1 MRRLYYKDR
10 YGEEAKEALGH
21 GRGGR
26 LRIIYDMSST
36 ARIAL
41 QAFGALFGVLAIL
54 FGLAAWRLSTGPLSL
69 SFLSPYIQEALEGED
84 LSYQFEFDDTV
95 LVWPGWGE
103 ALEIHLT
110 EVRVAAPNG
119 NTLAAVPTASLG
131 LSGTALLSG
140 TIAPTSIELIGL
152 SLALVRDAEGQVRL
166 AGSDETGMADD
177 DAADSLVADLFD
189 PPREDHPMSRL
200 KRVSLRDASIVLIDE
215 TTDLTWTAPSADLT
229 LNLDQAAVLGHLSA
243 ELRVR
248 DLETHIEVELFH
260 HRESKMGS
268 AAIGFT
274 GLNLVKLSFIAPEL
288 EEFAG
293 LRVPLSGT
301 IAFDVATGGI
311 LSGVHFDITGGEGE
325 IALPE
330 VFPAPVP
337 VQRLAAAGSVDGEL
351 SRLDLDSFVIDTDR
365 PSFYLDGTL
374 WQSDAGIGLKGRFQA
389 HDIPFDTLG
398 AYWPA
403 TFIPAGHRWISQN
416 VADGVITQFDAALDI
431 EPGDFENNRFDAAS
445 AAGSLA
451 FEDASVHYLRP
462 MPPVAGVDGSAR
474 FTGDA
479 LDITMSGGQVEGIAA
494 TRGTVRLTQV
504 HSAEPRMSAT
514 IEAEGPAADALALLD
529 HPRLGLVSK
538 IGLETAGFGGRVHT
552 LFALELPLLYSI
564 EPEQVVVNA
573 VARVQD
579 ARIAD
584 IAGVTEMTEGALH
597 LGVDNASMDLRGT
610 ARLQGM
616 PATIAWRENFADGAP
631 FARRFDVTTT
641 VTPDVQSALGF
652 DMAPYVQGTL
662 GLIGGYTDPGD
673 GAAPRATL
681 AFDATE
687 AELEIPELHWAKPA
701 GEPGA
706 VRVVASL
713 PSEDTVV
720 LTRVE
725 LETETL
731 YALGRATLKEG
742 LEGVREITIETLRHG
757 ETDIAGRVVS
767 DGNATR
773 VSVRGASLDAR
784 PYFSRLTEEG
794 APQFG
799 EVILD
804 LAVDRLVTTDDQQLT
819 NFRGRFETGP
829 GGRHI
834 GLMEGTLAT
843 GARMSFSLEPQE
855 DRRLIIVRS
864 RDAGAVARTFGI
876 YENAEGGD
884 LLMRAVVHD
893 DQPGAPVSGTVRI
906 EDYRVVNAPTLARLL
921 SIATLTGIVG
931 ELRGKGI
938 RFSRFEMPFSLEE
951 NILTIRDARTS
962 GFTVGVN
969 AEGTVDLES
978 DQVDIS
984 GTIVP
989 AYTFNTLIDVIP
1001 VLGELLTG
1009 GEGEGLF
1016 AATYRVSGTT
1026 DEPDISVNPL
1036 SVLAPGFLRELFS
1049 SDEEK

>member
-1 MRRLYYKDR
+1 
-10 YGEEAKEALGH
+10 
-21 GRGGR
+21 
-26 LRIIYDMSST
+26 MSST

-41 QAFGALFGVLAIL
+41 QALGALFGVLAIL

-69 SFLSPYIQEALEGED
+69 GFLSPYMQEALEGED
-84 LSYQFEFDDTV
+84 LPYRFEFEDTV

-103 ALEIHLT
+103 ALQVHLT
-110 EVRVAAPNG
+110 DLRIADASGGV
-119 NTLAAVPTASLG
+119 TLVAVPAASLG
-131 LSGTALLSG
+131 LSGAALLSG
-140 TIAPTSIELIGL
+140 SIAPTSIALIRP
-152 SLALVRDAEGQVRL
+152 SLALVRDPDGRLHL
-166 AGSDETGMADD
+166 AGGDEGGLADD
-177 DAADSLVADLFD
+177 DASDSLVADLLD
-189 PPREDHPMSRL
+189 PPREDHPMARL
-200 KRVSLRDASIVLIDE
+200 ERVSLRDASIVLVDE
-215 TTDLTWTAPSADLT
+215 ATDLTWTAPSADLT
-229 LNLDQAAVLGHLSA
+229 LNLDEAAILGQLSA
-243 ELRVR
+243 ELQVR
-248 DLETHIEVELFH
+248 DLETRIEMELFH

-268 AAIGFT
+268 AAIGFS

-301 IAFDVATGGI
+301 IAFDVAPGGI
-311 LSGVHFDITGGEGE
+311 LSGVAFDIAGGEGE

-337 VQRLAAAGSVDGEL
+337 VRRLAAAGSVDGEL
-351 SRLDLDSFVIDTDR
+351 SRLVLDSFVIDTDR

-398 AYWPA
+398 AYWPE

-416 VADGVITQFDAALDI
+416 VAEGVITRLDAALDI

-445 AAGSLA
+445 AAGTLV

-474 FTGDA
+474 FTGDTI
-479 LDITMSGGQVEGIAA
+479 DITMSGGQVEGIAA

-573 VARVQD
+573 VARVED
-579 ARIAD
+579 ARIED
-584 IAGVTEMTEGALH
+584 IAGVTEMTEGSLRI
-597 LGVDNASMDLRGT
+597 GVDNANMDLRGT

-616 PATIAWRENFADGAP
+616 PATIAWRENFEDGAP

-662 GLIGGYTDPGD
+662 GLVGGYTDPGD

-687 AELEIPELHWAKPA
+687 AQLEIPELHWAKPA
-701 GEPGA
+701 GAPGA
-706 VRVVASL
+706 VRVVASI

-731 YALGRATLKEG
+731 YALGRATLTEG

-767 DGNATR
+767 DGDATM

-794 APQFG
+794 APEFG
-799 EVILD
+799 ELVLD
-804 LAVDRLVTTDDQQLT
+804 LAVERIVTTDDQQLT
-819 NFRGRFETGP
+819 DFRARFETGTD
-829 GGRHI
+829 GRHV
-834 GLMEGTLAT
+834 GVMEGTLAT
-843 GARMSFSLEPQE
+843 GARMSFSLEPLE
-855 DRRLIIVRS
+855 DKRRITVRS
-864 RDAGAVARTFGI
+864 RDAGEVARTFGI
-876 YENAEGGD
+876 YGNALGGE
-884 LLMRAVVHD
+884 LFMRAVVHD
-893 DQPGAPVSGTVRI
+893 DLPGAPIRGTIRI
-906 EDYRVVNAPTLARLL
+906 EDYRVINAPTLARLL
-921 SIATLTGIVG
+921 TIATLTGILG
-931 ELRGKGI
+931 ELQGKGI
-938 RFSRFEMPFSLEE
+938 LFSRFQMPFTLQE

-969 AEGTVDLES
+969 AEGTVDLET
-978 DQVDIS
+978 DRVDMS

-989 AYTFNTLIDVIP
+989 AYTFNTLIDAIP

-1016 AATYRVSGTT
+1016 AATYEVGGTT
-1026 DEPDISVNPL
+1026 AEPDIKVNPL
-1036 SVLAPGFLRELFS
+1036 SVLAPNFLRKLFS
-1049 SDEEK
+1049 TDE

>member
-1 MRRLYYKDR
+1 
-10 YGEEAKEALGH
+10 
-21 GRGGR
+21 
-26 LRIIYDMSST
+26 MSST

-41 QAFGALFGVLAIL
+41 QALGALFGVLAIL

-69 SFLSPYIQEALEGED
+69 GFLSPYMQEALEGED
-84 LSYQFEFDDTV
+84 LPYRFEFEDTV

-103 ALEIHLT
+103 ALEVHLT
-110 EVRVAAPNG
+110 DLRIADASGV
-119 NTLAAVPTASLG
+119 TLAAVPAASLG
-131 LSGTALLSG
+131 LSGAALLSG
-140 TIAPTSIELIGL
+140 TIAPTSIALIRP
-152 SLALVRDAEGQVRL
+152 SLALVRDPEGRLHL
-166 AGSDETGMADD
+166 AGGDEAGLADD
-177 DAADSLVADLFD
+177 EASDSLVADLLD
-189 PPREDHPMSRL
+189 PPREDHPMARL
-200 KRVSLRDASIVLIDE
+200 ERVSLRDASIVLVDE
-215 TTDLTWTAPSADLT
+215 ATDLTWTAPSADLT
-229 LNLDQAAVLGHLSA
+229 LNLDEAAILGQLSA
-243 ELRVR
+243 ELQVR
-248 DLETHIEVELFH
+248 DLETRIEMELFH

-268 AAIGFT
+268 AAIGFS

-301 IAFDVATGGI
+301 IAFDVAPGGI
-311 LSGVHFDITGGEGE
+311 LSGVAFDIAGGEGE

-337 VQRLAAAGSVDGEL
+337 VRRLAAAGSVDGEL
-351 SRLDLDSFVIDTDR
+351 SRLVLDSFVIDTDR
-365 PSFYLDGTL
+365 PGFYLDGTL
-374 WQSDAGIGLKGRFQA
+374 WQSDAGIGFKGRFQA

-398 AYWPA
+398 AYWPE

-416 VADGVITQFDAALDI
+416 VAEGVITRLDAALDI
-431 EPGDFENNRFDAAS
+431 EPGDFENNRFDEAS
-445 AAGSLA
+445 AAGTLA

-474 FTGDA
+474 FTGDSI
-479 LDITMSGGQVEGIAA
+479 DITMSGGRIEGIAA
-494 TRGTVRLTQV
+494 TRGTVRLSQV
-504 HSAEPRMSAT
+504 HSAEPRISVT

-584 IAGVTEMTEGALH
+584 IAGITEMTEGALR

-662 GLIGGYTDPGD
+662 GLVGGYTDPGD

-687 AELEIPELHWAKPA
+687 AELEIPELHWSKPA
-701 GEPGA
+701 GAPGA
-706 VRVVASL
+706 VRVVASI

-720 LTRVE
+720 LTKVE

-767 DGNATR
+767 DGDATM

-794 APQFG
+794 APEFG
-799 EVILD
+799 ELVLD
-804 LAVDRLVTTDDQQLT
+804 LAVERIVTTDDQELT
-819 NFRGRFETGP
+819 DFRARFETGAE
-829 GGRHI
+829 GRHV
-834 GLMEGTLAT
+834 GVMEGTLST
-843 GARMSFSLEPQE
+843 GARMSFSLEPLE
-855 DRRLIIVRS
+855 DKRRITVRS
-864 RDAGAVARTFGI
+864 RDAGEVARTFGI
-876 YENAEGGD
+876 YGNAVGGE
-884 LLMRAVVHD
+884 LFMRAVVHD
-893 DQPGAPVSGTVRI
+893 DLPGAPIRGTIRI
-906 EDYRVVNAPTLARLL
+906 EDYRVINAPTLARLL
-921 SIATLTGIVG
+921 TIATLTGILG
-931 ELRGKGI
+931 ELQGKGI
-938 RFSRFEMPFSLEE
+938 LFSRFEMPFTLQG

-962 GFTVGVN
+962 GFSVGVN
-969 AEGTVDLES
+969 AEGTVDLET
-978 DQVDIS
+978 DRVDMS

-989 AYTFNTLIDVIP
+989 AYTFNTLIDAIP

-1016 AATYRVSGTT
+1016 AATYEVGGTT
-1026 DEPDISVNPL
+1026 AEPDIKVNPL
-1036 SVLAPGFLRELFS
+1036 SVLAPNFLRKLFS
-1049 SDEEK
+1049 TEE

>member
-1 MRRLYYKDR
+1 
-10 YGEEAKEALGH
+10 
-21 GRGGR
+21 
-26 LRIIYDMSST
+26 MSST

-41 QAFGALFGVLAIL
+41 QALGALFGVLAIL

-69 SFLSPYIQEALEGED
+69 GFLSPYMQEALEGED
-84 LSYQFEFDDTV
+84 LPYRFEFEDTV

-103 ALEIHLT
+103 ALEVHLT
-110 EVRVAAPNG
+110 DLRIADASGV
-119 NTLAAVPTASLG
+119 TLAAVPAASLG
-131 LSGTALLSG
+131 LSGAALLSG
-140 TIAPTSIELIGL
+140 SIAPTSIALIRP
-152 SLALVRDAEGQVRL
+152 SLALVRDPDGRLHL
-166 AGSDETGMADD
+166 AGGDEGGLADD
-177 DAADSLVADLFD
+177 DASDSLVADLLD
-189 PPREDHPMSRL
+189 PPREDHPMARL
-200 KRVSLRDASIVLIDE
+200 ERVSLRDASIVLVDE
-215 TTDLTWTAPSADLT
+215 ATDLTWTAPSADLT
-229 LNLDQAAVLGHLSA
+229 LNLDEAAILGQLSA
-243 ELRVR
+243 ELQVR
-248 DLETHIEVELFH
+248 DLETRIEMELFH

-268 AAIGFT
+268 AAIGFS

-301 IAFDVATGGI
+301 IAFDVAPGGI
-311 LSGVHFDITGGEGE
+311 LSGVAFDIVGGEGE

-337 VQRLAAAGSVDGEL
+337 VRRLAAAGSVDGEL
-351 SRLDLDSFVIDTDR
+351 SRLVLDSFVIDTDR

-374 WQSDAGIGLKGRFQA
+374 WQSDAGIGFNGRFQA
-389 HDIPFDTLG
+389 HDIPFDSLG
-398 AYWPA
+398 AYWPE

-416 VADGVITQFDAALDI
+416 VADGVITRLDAALDI

-445 AAGSLA
+445 AAGTID

-462 MPPVAGVDGSAR
+462 MPPVTGVDGSAR

-494 TRGTVRLTQV
+494 TRGTVRLSQV

-573 VARVQD
+573 VARVQN

-584 IAGVTEMTEGALH
+584 IAGVTEMTEGTLRI
-597 LGVDNASMDLRGT
+597 GVDNASMDLRGT

-616 PATIAWRENFADGAP
+616 PATVAWRENFADGAP

-641 VTPDVQSALGF
+641 VTPDAQAALGF

-662 GLIGGYTDPGD
+662 GLAGGYTDPGD
-673 GAAPRATL
+673 GAAPRATF

-687 AELEIPELHWAKPA
+687 GELEIPELHWAKPA
-701 GEPGA
+701 GAPGA
-706 VRVVASL
+706 VRVVASI

-720 LTRVE
+720 LTKVE

-767 DGNATR
+767 DGDATM

-794 APQFG
+794 APEFG
-799 EVILD
+799 ELVLD
-804 LAVDRLVTTDDQQLT
+804 LAVERIVTTDDQQLT
-819 NFRGRFETGP
+819 DFRARFETGAE
-829 GGRHI
+829 GRHV
-834 GLMEGTLAT
+834 GVMEGTLAT
-843 GARMSFSLEPQE
+843 GARMSFSLEPLE
-855 DRRLIIVRS
+855 DKRRITVRS

-876 YENAEGGD
+876 YGNAVGGE
-884 LLMRAVVHD
+884 LFMRAVVHD
-893 DQPGAPVSGTVRI
+893 DLPGAPIRGTIRI
-906 EDYRVVNAPTLARLL
+906 EDYRVINAPTLARLL
-921 SIATLTGIVG
+921 TIATLTGILG
-931 ELRGKGI
+931 ELQGKGI
-938 RFSRFEMPFSLEE
+938 LFSRFEMPFTLQE

-969 AEGTVDLES
+969 AEGTVDLET
-978 DQVDIS
+978 DRVDMS

-989 AYTFNTLIDVIP
+989 AYTFNTLIDAIP

-1016 AATYRVSGTT
+1016 AATYEVGGTT
-1026 DEPDISVNPL
+1026 AEPDIKVNPL
-1036 SVLAPGFLRELFS
+1036 SVLAPNFLRKLFS
-1049 SDEEK
+1049 TDE

>member
-1 MRRLYYKDR
+1 
-10 YGEEAKEALGH
+10 
-21 GRGGR
+21 
-26 LRIIYDMSST
+26 MSST

-41 QAFGALFGVLAIL
+41 QALGALFGVLAIL

-69 SFLSPYIQEALEGED
+69 GFLSPYMQEALEGEN
-84 LSYQFEFDDTV
+84 LPYRFEFEDTV

-103 ALEIHLT
+103 ALEVHLT
-110 EVRVAAPNG
+110 DLRIADVSDV
-119 NTLAAVPTASLG
+119 TLAAVPAASLG
-131 LSGTALLSG
+131 LSGAALLSG
-140 TIAPTSIELIGL
+140 SIAPTSIELIGL
-152 SLALVRDAEGQVRL
+152 SLALVRDPDGRVHL
-166 AGSDETGMADD
+166 AGGDQGGLADD
-177 DAADSLVADLFD
+177 EASDSLVADLLD
-189 PPREDHPMSRL
+189 PPRDDHPMARL
-200 KRVSLRDASIVLIDE
+200 ERVSLRDASIVLVDE
-215 TTDLTWTAPSADLT
+215 ATDLTWTAPSVDLT
-229 LNLDQAAVLGHLSA
+229 LNLDEAAILGQLSA
-243 ELRVR
+243 ELQVR
-248 DLETHIEVELFH
+248 DLETRIEVELFH
-260 HRESKMGS
+260 HRESKMAS
-268 AAIGFT
+268 AAIEFS
-274 GLNLVKLSFIAPEL
+274 GLNLVKLSFVAPEL
-288 EEFAG
+288 EDFAG

-301 IAFDVATGGI
+301 IAFDVAPGGI
-311 LSGVHFDITGGEGE
+311 LSGVAFDITGGEGE
-325 IALPE
+325 VALPE
-330 VFPAPVP
+330 IFPAPVP
-337 VQRLAAAGSVDGEL
+337 VRRLAAAGSVDGGL
-351 SRLDLDSFVIDTDR
+351 SRLVLDTFVIDTDR

-398 AYWPA
+398 AYWPEM
-403 TFIPAGHRWISQN
+403 FIPAGHRWISQN
-416 VADGVITQFDAALDI
+416 VADGVITRLEAALDI

-445 AAGSLA
+445 AAGTLV

-462 MPPVAGVDGSAR
+462 MPPVTGVKGSAR
-474 FTGDA
+474 FTGDS

-494 TRGTVRLTQV
+494 TRGRVRLSQV
-504 HSAEPRMSAT
+504 HSAEPRMSVT

-538 IGLETAGFGGRVHT
+538 IGLEPAGAGGTVHT
-552 LFALELPLLYSI
+552 LFALELPLLYAI
-564 EPEQVVVNA
+564 EPEQVDVNA

-584 IAGVTEMTEGALH
+584 IAGIVEMTEGALRI
-597 LGVDNASMDLRGT
+597 GVDNASMDLRGP

-616 PATIAWRENFADGAP
+616 PATIAWRENFGDGAP

-641 VTPDVQSALGF
+641 VTPDAQAALGF
-652 DMAPYVQGTL
+652 DMAPYVQGTV
-662 GLIGGYTDPGD
+662 GLVGGYTDPGD

-687 AELEIPELHWAKPA
+687 AELEIPELHWTKPA
-701 GEPGA
+701 GAPGA
-706 VRVVASL
+706 VRVVASI
-713 PSEDTVV
+713 PSEDRVV

-731 YALGRATLKEG
+731 YALGRATLADG

-767 DGNATR
+767 DGDAAR

-794 APQFG
+794 APEFG
-799 EVILD
+799 ELVLD
-804 LAVDRLVTTDDQQLT
+804 LAVERIVTTDDQQLT
-819 NFRGRFETGP
+819 DFRARFETGAE
-829 GGRHI
+829 GRHV
-834 GLMEGTLAT
+834 GVMEGTLST

-855 DRRLIIVRS
+855 DKRLITVRS

-876 YENAEGGD
+876 YDNAVGGE
-884 LLMRAVVHD
+884 LFMRAVVHD
-893 DQPGAPVSGTVRI
+893 DLPGAPVRGTIRI
-906 EDYRVVNAPTLARLL
+906 EDYRVINAPTLARLL
-921 SIATLTGIVG
+921 TIATLTGIVG

-938 RFSRFEMPFSLEE
+938 LFSRFAMPFTLEE
-951 NILTIRDARTS
+951 NILTIRDAQTS

-969 AEGTVDLES
+969 AEGRVDLET
-978 DQVDIS
+978 DRVDMK

-1016 AATYRVSGTT
+1016 AATYKVGGTT
-1026 DEPDISVNPL
+1026 AEPDIKVNPL
-1036 SVLAPGFLRELFS
+1036 SVLAPNFLRKLFS
-1049 SDEEK
+1049 TEE

>member
-1 MRRLYYKDR
+1 
-10 YGEEAKEALGH
+10 
-21 GRGGR
+21 
-26 LRIIYDMSST
+26 MSST

-41 QAFGALFGVLAIL
+41 QALGALFGVLAIL

-69 SFLSPYIQEALEGED
+69 GFLSPYMQEALEGED
-84 LSYQFEFDDTV
+84 LPYRFEFEDTV

-103 ALEIHLT
+103 ALEVHLT
-110 EVRVAAPNG
+110 DLRIADASGV
-119 NTLAAVPTASLG
+119 TLAAVPAASLG
-131 LSGTALLSG
+131 LSGAALLSG
-140 TIAPTSIELIGL
+140 SIAPTSIELIGL
-152 SLALVRDAEGQVRL
+152 SLALVRDPDGRVHL
-166 AGSDETGMADD
+166 AGGDQGGLADD
-177 DAADSLVADLFD
+177 EASDSLVADLLD
-189 PPREDHPMSRL
+189 PPRDDHPMAL
-200 KRVSLRDASIVLIDE
+200 LERVSLRDASIILVDE
-215 TTDLTWTAPSADLT
+215 ATDLTWAAPSADLT
-229 LNLDQAAVLGHLSA
+229 LNLDEAAILGQLSA
-243 ELRVR
+243 ALQVR

-260 HRESKMGS
+260 HRESKMAS
-268 AAIGFT
+268 AAIGFS
-274 GLNLVKLSFIAPEL
+274 GLNLVKLSFVAPEL
-288 EEFAG
+288 EDFAG

-301 IAFDVATGGI
+301 IAFDVAPGGI
-311 LSGVHFDITGGEGE
+311 LSGAAFDITGGEGE
-325 IALPE
+325 VALPE

-337 VQRLAAAGSVDGEL
+337 VRRLAAAGSVDGGL
-351 SRLDLDSFVIDTDR
+351 SRIVLDSFVIDTDR

-398 AYWPA
+398 AYWPEM
-403 TFIPAGHRWISQN
+403 FIPAGHRWISQN
-416 VADGVITQFDAALDI
+416 VADGVITRLEAALDI

-445 AAGSLA
+445 AAGTLV

-462 MPPVAGVDGSAR
+462 MPPVTGVNGSAR
-474 FTGDA
+474 FTGDS
-479 LDITMSGGQVEGIAA
+479 LDITMSDGRVEGIAA
-494 TRGTVRLTQV
+494 TRGRVRLSQV
-504 HSAEPRMSAT
+504 HSAEPRMSVT

-538 IGLETAGFGGRVHT
+538 IGLEPAGAGGTVHT
-552 LFALELPLLYSI
+552 LFALELPLLYAI
-564 EPEQVVVNA
+564 EPEQVDVNA

-584 IAGVTEMTEGALH
+584 IAGIVEMTEGALRI
-597 LGVDNASMDLRGT
+597 GVDNASMDLRGP

-616 PATIAWRENFADGAP
+616 PATIAWRENFGDGAP

-641 VTPDVQSALGF
+641 VTPDAQTALGF
-652 DMAPYVQGTL
+652 DMAPYVQGTV
-662 GLIGGYTDPGD
+662 GLVGGYTDPGD

-687 AELEIPELHWAKPA
+687 AELEIPELHWTKPPGA
-701 GEPGA
+701 PGA
-706 VRVVASL
+706 VRVVASI
-713 PSEDTVV
+713 PSEDRVV

-731 YALGRATLKEG
+731 YALGRATLADG

-767 DGNATR
+767 DGDATR

-794 APQFG
+794 APEFG
-799 EVILD
+799 ELVLD
-804 LAVDRLVTTDDQQLT
+804 LAVERIVTTDDQQLT
-819 NFRGRFETGP
+819 DFRARFETGAE
-829 GGRHI
+829 GRHVGI
-834 GLMEGTLAT
+834 MEGTLST

-855 DRRLIIVRS
+855 DKRLITVRS

-876 YENAEGGD
+876 YDNAVGGE
-884 LLMRAVVHD
+884 LFMRAVVHD
-893 DQPGAPVSGTVRI
+893 DLPGAPVRGTIRI
-906 EDYRVVNAPTLARLL
+906 EDYRVINAPTLARLL
-921 SIATLTGIVG
+921 TIATLTGIVG

-938 RFSRFEMPFSLEE
+938 LFSRFAMPFTLEE
-951 NILTIRDARTS
+951 NILTIRDAQTS

-969 AEGTVDLES
+969 AEGRVDLET
-978 DQVDIS
+978 DRVDMK

-1016 AATYRVSGTT
+1016 AATYTVGGTT
-1026 DEPDISVNPL
+1026 AEPDIKVNPL
-1036 SVLAPGFLRELFS
+1036 SVLAPNFLRKLFS
-1049 SDEEK
+1049 TEE

>member
-1 MRRLYYKDR
+1 
-10 YGEEAKEALGH
+10 
-21 GRGGR
+21 
-26 LRIIYDMSST
+26 MSST

-41 QAFGALFGVLAIL
+41 QALGALFGVLAIL

-69 SFLSPYIQEALEGED
+69 GFLSPYMQEALEGED
-84 LSYQFEFDDTV
+84 LPYRFEFEDTV

-103 ALEIHLT
+103 ALEVHLT
-110 EVRVAAPNG
+110 DLRIADASGV
-119 NTLAAVPTASLG
+119 TLAAVPAASLG
-131 LSGTALLSG
+131 LSGAALLSG
-140 TIAPTSIELIGL
+140 SIAPTSIELIGL
-152 SLALVRDAEGQVRL
+152 SLALVRDPDGRVHL
-166 AGSDETGMADD
+166 AGGDEGGLADD
-177 DAADSLVADLFD
+177 EASDSLVADLLD
-189 PPREDHPMSRL
+189 PPRDDHPMARL
-200 KRVSLRDASIVLIDE
+200 ERVSLRDASIVLFDE
-215 TTDLTWTAPSADLT
+215 ATDLTWTAPSADLT
-229 LNLDQAAVLGHLSA
+229 LNLDEAAILGQLSA
-243 ELRVR
+243 ALQVR

-260 HRESKMGS
+260 HRESKMAS
-268 AAIGFT
+268 AAIGFS

-288 EEFAG
+288 EDFAG

-301 IAFDVATGGI
+301 IAFDVAPGGI
-311 LSGVHFDITGGEGE
+311 LSGVAFDITGGEGE
-325 IALPE
+325 VALPE

-337 VQRLAAAGSVDGEL
+337 VRRLAAAGSVDGGL
-351 SRLDLDSFVIDTDR
+351 SRLVLDSFVIDTDR

-398 AYWPA
+398 AYWPEM
-403 TFIPAGHRWISQN
+403 FIPAGHRWISQN
-416 VADGVITQFDAALDI
+416 VADGVITRLEAALDI

-445 AAGSLA
+445 AAGTLV

-462 MPPVAGVDGSAR
+462 MPPVTGVKGSAR
-474 FTGDA
+474 FTGDS
-479 LDITMSGGQVEGIAA
+479 LDITMSDGRVEGIAA
-494 TRGTVRLTQV
+494 TRGRVRLSQV
-504 HSAEPRMSAT
+504 HSAEPRMSVT

-538 IGLETAGFGGRVHT
+538 IGLEPAGAGGTVHT
-552 LFALELPLLYSI
+552 LFALELPLLYAI
-564 EPEQVVVNA
+564 EPEQVDVNA

-584 IAGVTEMTEGALH
+584 IAGIAEMTEGALRI
-597 LGVDNASMDLRGT
+597 GVDNASMDLRGP

-616 PATIAWRENFADGAP
+616 PATIAWRENFGDGAP

-641 VTPDVQSALGF
+641 VTPEAQTALGF
-652 DMAPYVQGTL
+652 DMAPYVQGTV
-662 GLIGGYTDPGD
+662 GLVGGYTDPGD

-687 AELEIPELHWAKPA
+687 AELEIPELHWTKPA
-701 GEPGA
+701 GAPGA
-706 VRVVASL
+706 VRVVASI
-713 PSEDTVV
+713 PSEDRVV

-731 YALGRATLKEG
+731 YALGRATLADG

-767 DGNATR
+767 DGDATR

-794 APQFG
+794 APEFG
-799 EVILD
+799 ELVLD
-804 LAVDRLVTTDDQQLT
+804 LAVERIVTTDDQELT
-819 NFRGRFETGP
+819 DFRARFETGAE
-829 GGRHI
+829 GRHVGI
-834 GLMEGTLAT
+834 MEGTLST

-855 DRRLIIVRS
+855 DKRLITVRS

-876 YENAEGGD
+876 YDNAVGGE
-884 LLMRAVVHD
+884 LFMRAVVHD
-893 DQPGAPVSGTVRI
+893 DLPGAPVRGTIRI
-906 EDYRVVNAPTLARLL
+906 EDYRVINAPTLARLL
-921 SIATLTGIVG
+921 TIATLTGIVG

-938 RFSRFEMPFSLEE
+938 LFSRFAMPFTLEE
-951 NILTIRDARTS
+951 NILTIRDAQTS

-969 AEGTVDLES
+969 AEGRVDLET
-978 DQVDIS
+978 DRVDMK

-1016 AATYRVSGTT
+1016 AATYKVGGTT
-1026 DEPDISVNPL
+1026 AEPDIKVNPL
-1036 SVLAPGFLRELFS
+1036 SVLAPNFLRKLFS
-1049 SDEEK
+1049 TEE

>member
-1 MRRLYYKDR
+1 
-10 YGEEAKEALGH
+10 
-21 GRGGR
+21 
-26 LRIIYDMSST
+26 MSST

-41 QAFGALFGVLAIL
+41 QALGALFGVLAIL

-69 SFLSPYIQEALEGED
+69 GFLSPYMQEALEGED
-84 LSYQFEFDDTV
+84 LPYRFEFEDTV

-103 ALEIHLT
+103 ALEVHLT
-110 EVRVAAPNG
+110 DLRIADASGV
-119 NTLAAVPTASLG
+119 TLASVPAASLG
-131 LSGTALLSG
+131 LSGAALLSG
-140 TIAPTSIELIGL
+140 TIAPTSIALIGP
-152 SLALVRDAEGQVRL
+152 SLALVRDPDGRLQL
-166 AGSDETGMADD
+166 AGGDEAGLADD
-177 DAADSLVADLFD
+177 DASDSLVADLLD
-189 PPREDHPMSRL
+189 PPREDHPMARL
-200 KRVSLRDASIVLIDE
+200 ERVSLRDASIVLVDE
-215 TTDLTWTAPSADLT
+215 ATDLTWIAPSADLT
-229 LNLDQAAVLGHLSA
+229 LNLDEAAILGQLSA
-243 ELRVR
+243 ELQVR
-248 DLETHIEVELFH
+248 DLETRIEMELFH

-268 AAIGFT
+268 AAIGFS

-301 IAFDVATGGI
+301 IAFDVAPGGI
-311 LSGVHFDITGGEGE
+311 LSGVAFDIVGREGE

-337 VQRLAAAGSVDGEL
+337 VRRLAAAGSVDGDL
-351 SRLDLDSFVIDTDR
+351 SRLVLDSFVIDTDR

-398 AYWPA
+398 TYWPE
-403 TFIPAGHRWISQN
+403 TFIPAGHLWISQN
-416 VADGVITQFDAALDI
+416 VAEGVITRLDAALDI
-431 EPGDFENNRFDAAS
+431 EPGDFENNRFDAGS
-445 AAGSLA
+445 AAGTLA

-474 FTGDA
+474 FTGDSI
-479 LDITMSGGQVEGIAA
+479 DITMSGGRIEGIAA
-494 TRGTVRLTQV
+494 TRGTARLSQV
-504 HSAEPRMSAT
+504 HSAEPRISVT

-584 IAGVTEMTEGALH
+584 IAGITEMTEGALR

-616 PATIAWRENFADGAP
+616 PATVAWRENFADGAP

-641 VTPDVQSALGF
+641 VTPDVQAALGF

-662 GLIGGYTDPGD
+662 GLVGGYTDPGD

-687 AELEIPELHWAKPA
+687 AELEIPELHWSKPA
-701 GEPGA
+701 GAPGA

-720 LTRVE
+720 LTKVE

-767 DGNATR
+767 DGDATR

-794 APQFG
+794 APEFG
-799 EVILD
+799 ELVLD
-804 LAVDRLVTTDDQQLT
+804 LAVERIVTTDDQQLT
-819 NFRGRFETGP
+819 DFRARFETGAE
-829 GGRHI
+829 GRHV
-834 GLMEGTLAT
+834 GVMEGTLAT
-843 GARMSFSLEPQE
+843 GARMSFSLEPLE
-855 DRRLIIVRS
+855 DKRRITVRS

-876 YENAEGGD
+876 YDNAVGGE
-884 LLMRAVVHD
+884 LFMRAVVHD
-893 DQPGAPVSGTVRI
+893 DLPGAPIRGTIRI
-906 EDYRVVNAPTLARLL
+906 EDYRVINAPTLARLL
-921 SIATLTGIVG
+921 TIATLTGILG
-931 ELRGKGI
+931 ELQGKGI
-938 RFSRFEMPFSLEE
+938 LFSRFEMPFTLQE

-969 AEGTVDLES
+969 AEGTVDLET
-978 DQVDIS
+978 DRVDMS

-989 AYTFNTLIDVIP
+989 AYTFNTLIDAIP

-1016 AATYRVSGTT
+1016 AATYEVGGTT
-1026 DEPDISVNPL
+1026 AEPDIKVNPL
-1036 SVLAPGFLRELFS
+1036 SVLAPNFLRKLFS
-1049 SDEEK
+1049 TDE

>member
-1 MRRLYYKDR
+1 
-10 YGEEAKEALGH
+10 
-21 GRGGR
+21 
-26 LRIIYDMSST
+26 MSST

-41 QAFGALFGVLAIL
+41 QALGALFGVLAIL

-69 SFLSPYIQEALEGED
+69 GFLSPYMQEALEGED
-84 LSYQFEFDDTV
+84 LPYRFEFEDTV

-103 ALEIHLT
+103 ALEVHLT
-110 EVRVAAPNG
+110 DLRIADASG
-119 NTLAAVPTASLG
+119 ATLAAVPAASLG
-131 LSGTALLSG
+131 LSGAALLSG
-140 TIAPTSIELIGL
+140 SIAPTSIALIRP
-152 SLALVRDAEGQVRL
+152 SLALVRDPEGRLHL
-166 AGSDETGMADD
+166 AGGDEGGLADD
-177 DAADSLVADLFD
+177 DASDSLVADLLD
-189 PPREDHPMSRL
+189 PPREDHPMARL
-200 KRVSLRDASIVLIDE
+200 ERVSLRDASIVLVDE
-215 TTDLTWTAPSADLT
+215 ATDLTWTAPSADLT
-229 LNLDQAAVLGHLSA
+229 LNLDEAAILGKLSA
-243 ELRVR
+243 ELQVR
-248 DLETHIEVELFH
+248 DLETRIEMELFH

-268 AAIGFT
+268 AAIGFS
-274 GLNLVKLSFIAPEL
+274 GLNLVKLSFFAPEL

-301 IAFDVATGGI
+301 IAFDVAPGGI
-311 LSGVHFDITGGEGE
+311 LSGVAFDIAGGEGE

-337 VQRLAAAGSVDGEL
+337 VRRLAAAGSVDGDL
-351 SRLDLDSFVIDTDR
+351 SRLVLDSFVIDTDR

-398 AYWPA
+398 AYWPE
-403 TFIPAGHRWISQN
+403 TFIPAGHLWISQN
-416 VADGVITQFDAALDI
+416 VAEGVITRLDAALDI
-431 EPGDFENNRFDAAS
+431 EPGDFENNRFDAGS
-445 AAGSLA
+445 AAGTID
-451 FEDASVHYLRP
+451 FEDASIHYLRP

-494 TRGTVRLTQV
+494 TRGAVRLSQV

-564 EPEQVVVNA
+564 EPEEVVVNA

-584 IAGVTEMTEGALH
+584 IAGITEMTEGALR

-616 PATIAWRENFADGAP
+616 PATIAWRENFEEGAP

-641 VTPDVQSALGF
+641 VTPDAQSALGF

-662 GLIGGYTDPGD
+662 GLVGGYTDPGD

-681 AFDATE
+681 AFEATK
-687 AELEIPELHWAKPA
+687 AELQIPELHWSKPA
-701 GEPGA
+701 GAPGA
-706 VRVVASL
+706 VRVVASI

-720 LTRVE
+720 LTKVE

-742 LEGVREITIETLRHG
+742 LEGVREITIETLRYG

-767 DGNATR
+767 DGDATR

-794 APQFG
+794 APEFG
-799 EVILD
+799 ELVLD
-804 LAVDRLVTTDDQQLT
+804 LAVERIVTTDDQQLT
-819 NFRGRFETGP
+819 DFRARFETGTD
-829 GGRHI
+829 GRHV
-834 GLMEGTLAT
+834 GVMEGTLSS
-843 GARMSFSLEPQE
+843 GARMSFSLEPLE
-855 DRRLIIVRS
+855 DKRRITVRS

-876 YENAEGGD
+876 YGNAVGGE
-884 LLMRAVVHD
+884 LFMRAVVHD
-893 DQPGAPVSGTVRI
+893 DLPGAPIRGTIRI
-906 EDYRVVNAPTLARLL
+906 EDYRVINAPTLARLL
-921 SIATLTGIVG
+921 TIATLTGILG
-931 ELRGKGI
+931 ELQGKGI
-938 RFSRFEMPFSLEE
+938 LFSRFEMPFTLQE

-969 AEGTVDLES
+969 AEGTVDLET
-978 DQVDIS
+978 DRVDMS

-989 AYTFNTLIDVIP
+989 AYTFNTLIDAIP

-1016 AATYRVSGTT
+1016 AATYEVGGTT
-1026 DEPDISVNPL
+1026 AEPDIKVNAL
-1036 SVLAPGFLRELFS
+1036 SVLAPNFLRKLFS
-1049 SDEEK
+1049 TEE

>member
-1 MRRLYYKDR
+1 
-10 YGEEAKEALGH
+10 
-21 GRGGR
+21 
-26 LRIIYDMSST
+26 MSST

-41 QAFGALFGVLAIL
+41 QGLGALFGVLAIL

-69 SFLSPYIQEALEGED
+69 GFLSPYMQEALEGED
-84 LSYQFEFDDTV
+84 LPYRFEFEDTV

-103 ALEIHLT
+103 ALEVHLT
-110 EVRVAAPNG
+110 DLRIADASG
-119 NTLAAVPTASLG
+119 ATLAAVPAASLG
-131 LSGTALLSG
+131 LSGAALLSG
-140 TIAPTSIELIGL
+140 SIAPTSIALIGP
-152 SLALVRDAEGQVRL
+152 SLALVRDPDGRLHL
-166 AGSDETGMADD
+166 AGGDESGLADD
-177 DAADSLVADLFD
+177 DASDSLVADLLD
-189 PPREDHPMSRL
+189 PPREDHPMARL
-200 KRVSLRDASIVLIDE
+200 ERVSLRDASIVLVDE
-215 TTDLTWTAPSADLT
+215 ATDLTWTAPSADLT
-229 LNLDQAAVLGHLSA
+229 LNLDEAAILGQLSA
-243 ELRVR
+243 EVQVR
-248 DLETHIEVELFH
+248 DLETRIEAELFH

-268 AAIGFT
+268 AAIGFS

-301 IAFDVATGGI
+301 IAFDVAPGGI
-311 LSGVHFDITGGEGE
+311 LSGVAFDIAGGEGE

-337 VQRLAAAGSVDGEL
+337 VRRLAAAGSVDGEL
-351 SRLDLDSFVIDTDR
+351 SRLVLDSFVIDTDR
-365 PSFYLDGTL
+365 PGFYLDGTL
-374 WQSDAGIGLKGRFQA
+374 WQSDAGIGFKGRFQA

-398 AYWPA
+398 AYWPE

-416 VADGVITQFDAALDI
+416 VAEGVITRLDAALDI
-431 EPGDFENNRFDAAS
+431 EPGDFENNRFDEAS
-445 AAGSLA
+445 AAGTLA

-474 FTGDA
+474 FTGDSI
-479 LDITMSGGQVEGIAA
+479 DITMSGGRIEGIAA
-494 TRGTVRLTQV
+494 TRGTARLSQV
-504 HSAEPRMSAT
+504 HSAEPRISVT

-584 IAGVTEMTEGALH
+584 IAGVTEMSEGALR

-616 PATIAWRENFADGAP
+616 PATIAWRENFGDGAP

-641 VTPDVQSALGF
+641 VTPDAQSALGF

-662 GLIGGYTDPGD
+662 GLVGGYTDPGD

-701 GEPGA
+701 GAPGA
-706 VRVVASL
+706 VRVVASI

-720 LTRVE
+720 LTKVE

-767 DGNATR
+767 DGDATR

-794 APQFG
+794 APEFG
-799 EVILD
+799 ELVLD
-804 LAVDRLVTTDDQQLT
+804 LAVERIVTTDDQQLT
-819 NFRGRFETGP
+819 DFRARFETGAE
-829 GGRHI
+829 GRHV
-834 GLMEGTLAT
+834 GVMEGTLAT
-843 GARMSFSLEPQE
+843 GARMSFSLEPLE
-855 DRRLIIVRS
+855 DKRRITVRS

-876 YENAEGGD
+876 YGNAVGGE
-884 LLMRAVVHD
+884 LFMRAVVHD
-893 DQPGAPVSGTVRI
+893 DLPGAPIRGTIRI
-906 EDYRVVNAPTLARLL
+906 EDYRVINAPTLARLL
-921 SIATLTGIVG
+921 TIATLTGILG
-931 ELRGKGI
+931 ELQGKGI
-938 RFSRFEMPFSLEE
+938 LFSRFEMPFTLQE

-969 AEGTVDLES
+969 AEGTVDLET
-978 DQVDIS
+978 DRVDMS

-989 AYTFNTLIDVIP
+989 AYTFNTLIDAIP

-1016 AATYRVSGTT
+1016 AATYEVGGTT
-1026 DEPDISVNPL
+1026 AEPDIKVNPL
-1036 SVLAPGFLRELFS
+1036 SVLAPNFLRKLFS
-1049 SDEEK
+1049 TDE